1 MSPAMKI
8 VQTRKRRRFYTDLS
22 FQVLVGMAVGVLLG
36 LFWPH
41 VAQAMQPLG
50 DGFIKLIRMLVGPLI
65 FCTVVH
71 GIASMADA
79 RRTGRVA
86 IKAIVYFEVVTTAA
100 LVIGLVAVNV
110 LQPGAGMHVDLSHAD
125 SALVQA
131 TIGKT
136 HHVTVASF
144 LLDIIPRTLFSA
156 LADGEILQILLV
168 SVLFAF
174 GLMRIG
180 PVGTPI
186 LRAIDAFAKILF
198 QIVNFVM
205 YVAPIGAFG
214 AIAFTVGRYGAASL
228 LSLGVLVVEFWGI
241 CAAFILLVLW
251 PIAARAGFSLF
262 RLGSFIWDELLIV
275 IGTSSSETV
284 YPRMIER
291 LERLGV
297 DPGIVGIVLPTA
309 YSFNHDGTCLYF
321 AVASVF
327 LAQATG
333 TPFGI
338 WAQLGLLAILLLTSK
353 GAAGVSGAAI
363 VVLAVTIAATGTIPV
378 NSIGLILG
386 VHRLLSAAFVFTNI
400 LGNAVA
406 TIVIGQWENAVDR
419 PKLLATLQA
428 GRRVELTA

>member
-1 MSPAMKI
+1 MSST
-8 VQTRKRRRFYTDLS
+8 QTRARKRFYNDLS
-22 FQVLVGMAVGVLLG
+22 FQILVGMVLGVLLG
-36 LFWPH
+36 LYWPTIG
-41 VAQAMQPLG
+41 AAMQPLG

-71 GIASMADA
+71 GIASMRDA

-86 IKAIVYFEVVTTAA
+86 LKAIIYFEVVTTAA
-100 LVIGLVAVNV
+100 LVIGLVAVNL
-110 LQPGAGMHVDLSHAD
+110 LQPGAGMHVDLAHTD
-125 SALVQA
+125 SALVQS

-136 HHVTVASF
+136 HRVTVASF
-144 LLDIIPRTLFSA
+144 LLDIIPGTLFSA

-180 PVGTPI
+180 PAGAPI
-186 LRAIDAFAKILF
+186 LRAIDAFSKILF
-198 QIVNFVM
+198 QIVGFVM

-214 AIAFTVGRYGAASL
+214 AIAFTVGRFGAASL
-228 LSLGVLVVEFWGI
+228 LSLSLLVIEFWGT
-241 CAAFILLVLW
+241 CAVFILLVLW
-251 PIAARAGFSLF
+251 PIAARAGFSLP
-262 RLGSFIWDELLIV
+262 RLASFIWDELLIV

-291 LERLGV
+291 MEQLGV
-297 DPGIVGIVLPTA
+297 EPGIVGIIMPTA

-378 NSIGLILG
+378 NSIGLVLG
-386 VHRLLSAAFVFTNI
+386 VHRLLSSAFVFTNI

-406 TIVIGQWENAVDR
+406 TIVIGQWEGAVDKR
-419 PKLLATLQA
+419 QLQTTLLA
-428 GRRVELTA
+428 GRRAAAI